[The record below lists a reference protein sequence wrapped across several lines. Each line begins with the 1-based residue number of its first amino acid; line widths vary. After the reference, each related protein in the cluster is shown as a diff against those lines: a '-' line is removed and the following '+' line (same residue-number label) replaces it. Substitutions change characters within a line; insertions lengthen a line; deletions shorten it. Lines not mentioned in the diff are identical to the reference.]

1 MKPIKQKTA
10 LEELISWGDEML
22 IKHPQKILGFGE
34 AIDKA
39 EELLEKEKKQNS
51 KLYTVEELKEEL
63 IGFQIF
69 LNDKKLITNHD
80 WDYENLAKKYILKT
94 TKK

>member
-1 MKPIKQKTA
+1 TA
-10 LEELISWGDEML
+10 LEKLISWGDKML

-69 LNDKKLITNHD
+69 LNNKKLITNHD
-80 WDYENLAKKYILKT
+80 WDYEKLSKKYIESF
-94 TKK
+94 KKIKN